1 MKVIHE
7 NNPKEGLFMIKENN
21 QPVAEMSYVWSGTDN
36 FVIDHTAVL
45 QNYRGQGLGKQMLAS
60 AIQFARDNNL
70 TIIPLCPFAK
80 SEFNKNQS
88 YNDVLKI

>member
-7 NNPKEGLFMIKENN
+7 NNPKDGFFMIKENYEAI
-21 QPVAEMSYVWSGTDN
+21 AEMTYVWSGNDN

-45 QNYRGQGLGKQMLAS
+45 HNYRGQGLGKQMLAS

-80 SEFNKNQS
+80 SEFNKNES